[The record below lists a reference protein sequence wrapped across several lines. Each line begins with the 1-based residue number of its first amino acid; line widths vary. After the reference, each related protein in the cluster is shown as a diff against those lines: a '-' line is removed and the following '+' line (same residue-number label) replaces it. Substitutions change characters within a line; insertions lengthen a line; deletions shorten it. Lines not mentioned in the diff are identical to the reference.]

1 METQASLGYGSTLEL
16 APYETPTAFEFVA
29 EVKNFTLPSDTTE
42 QQDVTHMQSP
52 NKTREFIDGFT
63 DPGELGFEMNYVPG
77 SRSDL
82 LMVAAKGRR
91 KRVRITFP
99 NGVQVLFTGAR
110 QSYEKSAETEGAMTA
125 TASFKVSGEPIQTPV
140 TAPRSLDAPKLILG
154 TTPPQVGSV
163 IELDQGVWAG
173 ARHVTVQWQRD
184 GEDIEGAT
192 GNAYVPVA
200 ADVGEPVTAVVTGVN
215 DQFETSV
222 TTEATAA
229 VVAAG
234 A

>member
-16 APYETPTAFEFVA
+16 APYETPNAFEYVA

-77 SRSDL
+77 SRSDN
-82 LMVAAKGRR
+82 LMLAAKGKR

-99 NGVQVLFTGAR
+99 NGVQVLFSGSR
-110 QSYEKSAETEGAMTA
+110 QSYEKTAETESAMIA

-140 TAPRSLDAPKLILG
+140 TAPRSLETPTLTLG
-154 TTPPQVGSV
+154 TTPPAVGSV

-173 ARHVTVQWQRD
+173 ARYARVQWQRD

-192 GNAYVPVA
+192 GNAYVPSPE
-200 ADVGEPVTAVVTGVN
+200 DVGETITAVVTGVN

-222 TTEATAA
+222 ATAATAA